1 MTAQPTDPQPIAS
14 LDDDVN
20 AYLDLTERMEELE
33 SQRATIRARLAQ
45 RGPGTHTTTTG
56 TKVTVTAPNRRFNR
70 AKALT
75 MLTPEQ
81 QQTCMALDDKLIKA
95 QLPPVL
101 LEGCMDEGTGAPRVT
116 VK

>member
-45 RGPGTHTTTTG
+45 RGTGTHTTTTG
-56 TKVTVTAPNRRFNR
+56 IKVTVTAPNRRFNLDR
-70 AKALT
+70 AWA
-75 MLTPEQ
+75 MLTEDQKDVCTSADP
-81 QQTCMALDDKLIKA
+81 KKVKA
-95 QLPPVL
+95 QLPEVL
-101 LEGCMDEGTGAPRVT
+101 LESCMDEGTGAPRVT
-116 VK
+116 IK